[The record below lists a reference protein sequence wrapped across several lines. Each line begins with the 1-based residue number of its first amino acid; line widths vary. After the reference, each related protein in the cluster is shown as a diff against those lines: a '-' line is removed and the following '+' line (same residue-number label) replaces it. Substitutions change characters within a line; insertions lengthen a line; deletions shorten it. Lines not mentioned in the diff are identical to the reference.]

1 MRERPSTRTAIFDR
15 MTEADWGSFKRL
27 EPDPW
32 PKVQDLLKVA

>member
-1 MRERPSTRTAIFDR
+1 MRERPSTRTAILDR
-15 MTEADWGSFKRL
+15 MTEADWGPFKRL